1 MKLFQ
6 VLWVAAIFISS
17 LYLNA
22 QGPPITADK
31 PLMLGANGKVVKTL
45 TEWRQTNDGAFIKM
59 PLMFHYLP
67 TANTLVGIHL
77 PMIVSQPHA
86 ENDSI
91 QGVALGDIELLA
103 KYQFYR
109 KDGKGKTFR
118 LVIKA
123 VETLPTGKHIAYND
137 ISTGVFQSYLGLVAG
152 YESIKLGVS
161 NEIGYRFIPD
171 NENDELRYKLGFGLP
186 LLKPTYPPKQVNLY
200 FEYQS
205 SWFVETQDYL
215 MLFAQ
220 GIQYVKNQWTY
231 ETSIQFPVIQHV
243 APEHRRDFSLYIGT
257 RYIF

>member
-1 MKLFQ
+1 MKIFQ
-6 VLWVAAIFISS
+6 VLLGAFIALST
-17 LYLNA
+17 LHLQA

-31 PLMLGANGKVVKTL
+31 PIMLGAKGKVIKTL
-45 TEWRQTNDGAFIKM
+45 TEWRQTQDGAFIRM

-67 TANTLVGIHL
+67 TANSLLGIHI
-77 PMIVSQPHA
+77 PMVISQPHT

-91 QGVALGDIELLA
+91 QGVALGDIELLG

-118 LVIKA
+118 LVLK
-123 VETLPTGKHIAYND
+123 TLQTIPTGQDLIYND
-137 ISTGVFQSYLGLVAG
+137 ISTGIYQSYVGLVAG

-215 MLFAQ
+215 LLFAQ
-220 GIQYVKNQWTY
+220 GVQYVKNQWTY
-231 ETSIQFPVIQHV
+231 ELALQFPVVQHV
-243 APEHRRDFSLYIGT
+243 AQEHRRDFSVYVGT
-257 RYIF
+257 RYVF